1 MGCLLLYGE
10 QRFPVTWR
18 YRSHLVQKVAEA
30 ERSAPC
36 KGRCSGPPVRRCSP
50 APPKLGEEAGGRKV
64 PQGSQAWVDSRERE
78 TSGRAPSTRS
88 PSMLCVNASV
98 PFVTKTRG
106 GLHHD
111 MDPGDKSTQTH
122 L

>member
-1 MGCLLLYGE
+1 M
-10 QRFPVTWR
+10 
-18 YRSHLVQKVAEA
+18 QKATEA

-36 KGRCSGPPVRRCSP
+36 KGRCSGPPARRCSP
-50 APPKLGEEAGGRKV
+50 APPKLGEEAGGRNV
-64 PQGSQAWVDSRERE
+64 AQGSQPQALVDSRERE

-88 PSMLCVNASV
+88 PYTLRGNVSV

-111 MDPGDKSTQTH
+111 MDPGDKSTQTR